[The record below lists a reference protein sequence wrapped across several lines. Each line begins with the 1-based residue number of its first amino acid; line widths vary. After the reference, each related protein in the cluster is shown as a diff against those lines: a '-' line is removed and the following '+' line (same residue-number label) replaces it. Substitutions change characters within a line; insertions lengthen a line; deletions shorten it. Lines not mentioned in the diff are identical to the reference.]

1 MCNLIC
7 KRTIS
12 SDDILKG
19 EKNRNKKQ
27 KPKKVSLP
35 KLKNI
40 LLKLIK
46 ECAAQCSAKDQ
57 HSECFSVQNFDSSEQ
72 IESRK
77 MP

>member
-1 MCNLIC
+1 MRTLTC

-35 KLKNI
+35 MLKNI

-46 ECAAQCSAKDQ
+46 ECAAQCIAKDQ
-57 HSECFSVQNFDSSEQ
+57 HSEFFSLEKFDSSEQ

>member
-1 MCNLIC
+1 MRTLAC

-35 KLKNI
+35 KLNNI

-46 ECAAQCSAKDQ
+46 ECAAQCIA
-57 HSECFSVQNFDSSEQ
+57 
-72 IESRK
+72 
-77 MP
+77 

>member
-1 MCNLIC
+1 MCTLAC
-7 KRTIS
+7 RRTIS

-46 ECAAQCSAKDQ
+46 ECAAQCIAKDQ
-57 HSECFSVQNFDSSEQ
+57 HLEFFSL
-72 IESRK
+72 
-77 MP
+77 

>member
-1 MCNLIC
+1 MCTLAC

-35 KLKNI
+35 KLNNI

-46 ECAAQCSAKDQ
+46 ECAAQCIAKDQ
-57 HSECFSVQNFDSSEQ
+57 HSEFFSLQNFDSSEQ

-77 MP
+77 IP

>member
-1 MCNLIC
+1 MCTLAC
-7 KRTIS
+7 RRTIS

-35 KLKNI
+35 KLNNI

-46 ECAAQCSAKDQ
+46 ECAAQCIAKDQ
-57 HSECFSVQNFDSSEQ
+57 HSEFFSLQNFDSSEQ

-77 MP
+77 IP